1 MYRAER
7 FQICSVLLDSGFLYR
22 VGYQPVNDLYPG
34 PGDSYPGGGNDLYPG
49 AGTGMYPTRYPGGGN
64 DLYPGP
70 GAGMF
75 PTRYFTS
82 KMIVWQTLQFIP
94 I

>member
-1 MYRAER
+1 M
-7 FQICSVLLDSGFLYR
+7 
-22 VGYQPVNDLYPG
+22 
-34 PGDSYPGGGNDLYPG
+34 PGDRNPGGGNDLYPG
-49 AGTGMYPTRYPGGGN
+49 AGAGMYPTRYPGGGN